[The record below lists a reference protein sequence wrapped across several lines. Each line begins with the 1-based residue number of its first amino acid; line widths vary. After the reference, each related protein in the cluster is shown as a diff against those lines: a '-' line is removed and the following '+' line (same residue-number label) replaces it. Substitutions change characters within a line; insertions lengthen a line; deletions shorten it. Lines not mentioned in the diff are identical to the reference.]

1 MLPAKE
7 RFGILPRLDVDVGLG
22 LIWSAGQVWVKLW

>member
-7 RFGILPRLDVDVGLG
+7 RFGILPRLDVGVGLG